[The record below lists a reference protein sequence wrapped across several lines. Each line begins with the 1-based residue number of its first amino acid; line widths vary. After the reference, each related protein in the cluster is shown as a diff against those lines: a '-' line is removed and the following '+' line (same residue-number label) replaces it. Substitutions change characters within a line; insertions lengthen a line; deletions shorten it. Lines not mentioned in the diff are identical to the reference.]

1 LSRSPSARAGLA
13 LLALGACAAPERP
26 APLKPEEGAASSEAA
41 PREASPAEASPFPRW
56 PEAALGVGLRPDT
69 WLAIRETRRVEGVE
83 NESSE
88 LRVRWREVDAQGRG
102 RTADLVVQREQRGSG
117 AELRSTPNEG
127 RRFAIEERSSA
138 LRLLSGAA
146 PGYTDET
153 DRQPAIFARALASG
167 GHGALRPDE
176 PRAIGESWSVPL
188 GRYLAEAA
196 LAGAPAFEG
205 SVRARRLPDR
215 DGLIAIAFEVALQ
228 TPERFRR
235 DASLE
240 LRGEVLFEPRLGIA
254 ISKRSAGVLRDEGRR
269 IPIEVETRIEVLA
282 TRDGS

>member
-1 LSRSPSARAGLA
+1 MSRSRSALA
-13 LLALGACAAPERP
+13 ALGLLALFSC
-26 APLKPEEGAASSEAA
+26 ASSERGAA
-41 PREASPAEASPFPRW
+41 PTNPEATAAVPALDSPFPRW
-56 PEAALGVGLRPDT
+56 PEPALGVGLKSET

-88 LRVRWREVDAQGRG
+88 LRVRWRAIDAQGRG
-102 RTADLVVQREQRGSG
+102 TTAELVVQREQRGRG

-127 RRFAIEERSSA
+127 RRFAIEERSSS
-138 LRLLSGAA
+138 LRLLSGEA

-205 SVRARRLPDR
+205 SVRAKRLPDR

-240 LRGEVLFEPRLGIA
+240 LRGEVLFEPRLGVA
-254 ISKRSAGVLRDEGRR
+254 ISKRSSGVLRDEGRR

-282 TRDGS
+282 ARDGS